1 MSDFTITK
9 RVDVELSE
17 THKEALYQYLFSV
30 LGGVSEQD
38 NKAWRK
44 FWKRINNLE
53 VGEIVDFEAIFPRNG
68 KFHRKFFGLL
78 NFAFS
83 AWEPDRVNKSYKGQ
97 PVTKN
102 FTRFRK
108 DVLVQAGFYD
118 QTFDL
123 DGNMKLEAQSISF
136 ASMDDIEFE
145 QVYSAVAD
153 VILQKVLITYAGR
166 DELDDVMNKV
176 IGFL

>member
-1 MSDFTITK
+1 MSDLTITK
-9 RVDVELSE
+9 RADVELSA
-17 THKEALYQYLFSV
+17 THKEALYEYLFSV

-53 VGEIVDFEAIFPRNG
+53 VGEIVNFEAIFPRNP
-68 KFHRKFFGLL
+68 KYHRKFFALL
-78 NFAFS
+78 NFSFD

-97 PVTKN
+97 PVAKN

-108 DVLVQAGFYD
+108 DVLVQAGYYD

-123 DGNMKLEAQSISF
+123 EGNMKLEAQSISF
-136 ASMDDIEFE
+136 ASMDDVEFE
-145 QVYSAVAD
+145 KCYSAVAD

-166 DELDDVMNKV
+166 SELDDVMKKV